1 MAFNKGYVKEK
12 MEGFRRFTPLLR
24 ELMVRDIKVRYRHSA
39 LGLVWTVLNLSL
51 IHICG

>member
-24 ELMVRDIKVRYRHSA
+24 ELVVRDIKVRYRHSA

-51 IHICG
+51 IHI